1 MAIPESVRK
10 VFDAGRLV
18 HLVTLNRDGSPQI
31 SCVWGGIDGDEIVV
45 ASFGEY
51 QKIRN
56 LRRDPRVSLS
66 VETDEVNDA
75 GLNEYL
81 VVHGTARIE
90 EGGAAPMLQKLAYVY
105 IGPDVGKFP
114 PGEDEPPPAYI
125 TRITPQRYSGVGPW
139 ARA

>member
-1 MAIPESVRK
+1 MAIPDSVRK
-10 VFDAGRLV
+10 VFEAGKLV

-31 SCVWGGIDGDEIVV
+31 SCVWGGIDGDDIVV

-66 VETDEVNDA
+66 VETDAVNAA

-90 EGGAAPMLQKLAYVY
+90 EGGAAPILQNLAYIY
-105 IGPDVGKFP
+105 IGPDAGKFP
-114 PGEDEPPPAYI
+114 PGDDEPPPGFV
-125 TRITPQRYSGVGPW
+125 TRITPLRYSGVGPW
-139 ARA
+139 TGA